1 MLNSE
6 KMIAS
11 IEQQDLEHANKYFQK
26 ALKTDD
32 DQTLLALGDYLE
44 SIGFFPQA
52 KEIYL
57 ALKEEYPEVYLN
69 LAQIAA
75 DDNQIEEAFL
85 YLDHISPESDDYV
98 NALLVMADLYDLEGL
113 TDVAREKLLEARKI
127 SQDPLIIFGLA
138 ETEMSL
144 NHFKEAIDLYAS
156 LDNRDIL
163 AITGVSTYQRI
174 GRITG
179 KPGVVIATSGP
190 GISNLATGL
199 VTATAEGDPVL
210 AIGGQVKRSDL
221 LKRSHQSMNNVA
233 MLEPITKYSAE
244 VQDANTL
251 SETIAN
257 AYRRAKSGKPGASFI
272 SIPQDVTDSPVSVKA
287 IKPLTAPK
295 LGSASVEDINYLAQA
310 IRNAVLPVLLLGN
323 GASDEKVT
331 ASIRKLLE
339 SVKLPVVETFQGA
352 GIVSRELEEETFFGR
367 VGLFRNQP
375 GDMLLKKSDLV
386 IAIGYDPIE
395 YEARNWNA
403 EISARVIVIDVAQA
417 EIDTYFQPERE
428 LIGNI
433 ADTIDLLLPAVNGYA
448 LPQGSVEYLQN
459 LKKNLDGD
467 IKFDRQSKEGLVH
480 PLDVIDILQDQAK
493 DDMTVTV
500 DVGSHY
506 IWMARYFKSYEARHL
521 LFSNGMQTLGVA
533 LPWAISAALV
543 RPNKTV
549 LSVSGDGGFLFSAQ
563 ELEVAVRLKLP
574 IVHMIWN
581 DGRYNMVEFQEEM
594 KYGRSAGVQLGD
606 VDFVKYAEAFGAKG
620 YRVDSKESFKETLEQ
635 AIKESANGP
644 VLIDI
649 PIDYKDN
656 GRLGETILPDE
667 FY

>member
-1 MLNSE
+1 MTDSE
-6 KMIAS
+6 K
-11 IEQQDLEHANKYFQK
+11 
-26 ALKTDD
+26 
-32 DQTLLALGDYLE
+32 
-44 SIGFFPQA
+44 
-52 KEIYL
+52 
-57 ALKEEYPEVYLN
+57 
-69 LAQIAA
+69 
-75 DDNQIEEAFL
+75 L
-85 YLDHISPESDDYV
+85 YG
-98 NALLVMADLYDLEGL
+98 ADLVVDSLINHDVKYVFGIPGAKIDRVFDTLEDKGP
-113 TDVAREKLLEARKI
+113 
-127 SQDPLIIFGLA
+127 QLI
-138 ETEMSL
+138 
-144 NHFKEAIDLYAS
+144 
-156 LDNRDIL
+156 
-163 AITGVSTYQRI
+163 VSRHEQNATFMAQGI

-467 IKFDRQSKEGLVH
+467 IKFDHQSKEGLVH

>member
-1 MLNSE
+1 M
-6 KMIAS
+6 
-11 IEQQDLEHANKYFQK
+11 
-26 ALKTDD
+26 TD
-32 DQTLLALGDYLE
+32 
-44 SIGFFPQA
+44 S
-52 KEIYL
+52 KE
-57 ALKEEYPEVYLN
+57 
-69 LAQIAA
+69 
-75 DDNQIEEAFL
+75 L
-85 YLDHISPESDDYV
+85 YG
-98 NALLVMADLYDLEGL
+98 ADLVVDSLINHDVKYVFGIPGAKIDKVFDTLEDKGP
-113 TDVAREKLLEARKI
+113 
-127 SQDPLIIFGLA
+127 QLI
-138 ETEMSL
+138 
-144 NHFKEAIDLYAS
+144 
-156 LDNRDIL
+156 
-163 AITGVSTYQRI
+163 VSRHEQNATFMAQGI

-179 KPGVVIATSGP
+179 QPGVVIATSGP

-221 LKRSHQSMNNVA
+221 LKRSHQSMKNVA
-233 MLEPITKYSAE
+233 MLEPITKYSVE

-257 AYRRAKSGKPGASFI
+257 AYRLAKSGKPGASFI

-323 GASDEKVT
+323 GASDAKVT
-331 ASIRKLLE
+331 ASIRRLLA
-339 SVKLPVVETFQGA
+339 SVKIPVVETFQGA

-403 EISARVIVIDVAQA
+403 EVSARTIVIDVAQA

-433 ADTIDLLLPAVNGYA
+433 SDTIDLLLPAVNGYT
-448 LPQGSVEYLQN
+448 LPEGSVEYLQN
-459 LKKNLDGD
+459 LKKNMAGD
-467 IKFDRQSKEGLVH
+467 IKFERDSKDGLVH
-480 PLDVIDILQDQAK
+480 PLDVIDILQEQTK

-543 RPNKTV
+543 RPHKTV
-549 LSVSGDGGFLFSAQ
+549 ISVSGDGGFLFSAQ
-563 ELEVAVRLKLP
+563 ELEVAVRLNLP
-574 IVHMIWN
+574 IVHIIWN

-594 KYGRSAGVQLGD
+594 KYGRSSGVQLGD

-620 YRVDSKESFKETLEQ
+620 YRADSAEAFKDILAKAIAES
-635 AIKESANGP
+635 INGP

-656 GRLGETILPDE
+656 VKLGETILPDE

>member
-1 MLNSE
+1 
-6 KMIAS
+6 
-11 IEQQDLEHANKYFQK
+11 
-26 ALKTDD
+26 
-32 DQTLLALGDYLE
+32 
-44 SIGFFPQA
+44 
-52 KEIYL
+52 
-57 ALKEEYPEVYLN
+57 
-69 LAQIAA
+69 
-75 DDNQIEEAFL
+75 
-85 YLDHISPESDDYV
+85 
-98 NALLVMADLYDLEGL
+98 MADIKENYGADLVVDSL
-113 TDVAREKLLEARKI
+113 INHDVQYVFGIPGAKIDRIFDTLEDKGP
-127 SQDPLIIFGLA
+127 QLI
-138 ETEMSL
+138 
-144 NHFKEAIDLYAS
+144 
-156 LDNRDIL
+156 
-163 AITGVSTYQRI
+163 VSRHEQNATFMAQAI

-199 VTATAEGDPVL
+199 VTATSEGDPVL

-233 MLEPITKYSAE
+233 LLEPITKYSAE
-244 VQDANTL
+244 VHDADTL

-257 AYRRAKSGKPGASFI
+257 AYRKAKSGKPGASFI
-272 SIPQDVTDSPVSVKA
+272 SIPQDVTDSPVKVKA

-331 ASIRKLLE
+331 ASIRRLLD

-386 IAIGYDPIE
+386 IAVGYDPIE

-403 EISARVIVIDVAQA
+403 EISARVIVIDVLQA

-428 LIGNI
+428 LIGDI
-433 ADTIDLLLPAVNGYA
+433 AETMDLLLPAVNGYA

-467 IKFDRQSKEGLVH
+467 LKFDRRSKEGLIH
-480 PLDVIDILQDQAK
+480 PLDVMDILQEQINDE
-493 DDMTVTV
+493 MTVTV

-533 LPWAISAALV
+533 LPWAIAAALV

-549 LSVSGDGGFLFSAQ
+549 ISVSGDGGFLFSAQ

-574 IVHMIWN
+574 IVHIIWN

-594 KYGRSAGVQLGD
+594 KYGRSAGVQLGN

-620 YRVDSKESFKETLEQ
+620 YRVDSKQEFNERLAQ
-635 AIKESANGP
+635 AIKESEHGP

>member
-1 MLNSE
+1 MTDSE
-6 KMIAS
+6 K
-11 IEQQDLEHANKYFQK
+11 
-26 ALKTDD
+26 
-32 DQTLLALGDYLE
+32 
-44 SIGFFPQA
+44 
-52 KEIYL
+52 
-57 ALKEEYPEVYLN
+57 
-69 LAQIAA
+69 
-75 DDNQIEEAFL
+75 L
-85 YLDHISPESDDYV
+85 YG
-98 NALLVMADLYDLEGL
+98 ADLVVDSLINHDVKYVFGIPGAKIDRVFDTLEDKGP
-113 TDVAREKLLEARKI
+113 
-127 SQDPLIIFGLA
+127 QLIVFRHEQNATFMAQG
-138 ETEMSL
+138 
-144 NHFKEAIDLYAS
+144 
-156 LDNRDIL
+156 
-163 AITGVSTYQRI
+163 I

-295 LGSASVEDINYLAQA
+295 LGSASVKDINYLAQA

-594 KYGRSAGVQLGD
+594 KYGRSAGVQLGE